1 MESELISSNLA
12 SNLRQWV
19 NEHAKQC
26 ADCTRGK
33 LDWEALVNRLQ
44 QFEQLIELNKT
55 VASQLDL
62 DTLLQQIVDTATLL
76 LKAQMGGILVFN
88 EDDTDVQLFK
98 VSGARAR

>member
-12 SNLRQWV
+12 SNLRLWV

-44 QFEQLIELNKT
+44 QFEQLIELK
-55 VASQLDL
+55 
-62 DTLLQQIVDTATLL
+62 
-76 LKAQMGGILVFN
+76 MM
-88 EDDTDVQLFK
+88 E
-98 VSGARAR
+98 